1 MRKFSLQ
8 GLFKPSTNANKTAR
22 QEQLKTTLILLC
34 FGGIGAGFYF
44 YSTAPAHKPKEVEHH
59 LAGAFSDDLGL
70 SYDHAGLRL
79 LSDRLDQTNNQVAKL
94 EKQRQLAKM
103 NQAPQLDAQTA
114 KQLEALQKEL
124 KSLKQQVAD
133 QARVHKTVH
142 KRNTSTTTDAFE
154 SVPPRQETY
163 GQPPK
168 RPVTP
173 MPMINSLGID
183 DVVINYPEEKAK
195 AEARNA
201 KNYVWAGTF
210 ATGYL
215 ETGIIGDAGVNSTKN
230 KGTVLIRLT
239 SIGTMPNGKTSHL
252 KNCVVL
258 GSTYGDLSSDSD
270 VIHLE
275 TLSCASKKYSFEKKV
290 YGSVFDLDAMQDL
303 RGIPVLKA
311 SPILG
316 YAAAAGMLSGL
327 GKGISDSGTT
337 TSVTGAGVVQTPTS
351 VGKSAFGQGAQ
362 NAGDKISD
370 YLMKIADIYHP
381 IVVAHAGRKVTVL
394 FQAGFWIDKKHQDF
408 ESMQSIGDG
417 QAQTIKDTSSSV
429 ISTAQQQVLQGMHEV
444 KPSTLTQQVAAASG
458 RVHNIAEQQA
468 QSDFNQNEIKL
479 GQSLFTPVNKGSSL

>member
-1 MRKFSLQ
+1 MAKFSVK
-8 GLFKPSTNANKTAR
+8 GLFKSSANINKVA
-22 QEQLKTTLILLC
+22 QNEQLKTAALLLG
-34 FGGIGAGFYF
+34 FVGIGVGFYF
-44 YSTAPAHKPKEVEHH
+44 YSSSPAHKTKAVEHH
-59 LAGAFSDDLGL
+59 LSGAFDDDLGL

-79 LSDRLDQTNNQVAKL
+79 LSDKIEKTNTQVAKI
-94 EKQRQLAKM
+94 EKQRQFALA

-133 QARVHKTVH
+133 QARIRKTVH
-142 KRNTSTTTDAFE
+142 KLNTTSNTDAFE
-154 SVPPRQETY
+154 SAPSRQASY
-163 GQPPK
+163 GKASQKPAN
-168 RPVTP
+168 P
-173 MPMINSLGID
+173 MPMLNSIGID
-183 DVVINYPEEKAK
+183 DVVITYPEEKAK
-195 AEARNA
+195 AEERNS
-201 KNYVWAGTF
+201 KNYIWAGTF

-230 KGTVLIRLT
+230 KGTVLIRIT
-239 SIGTMPNGKTSHL
+239 SIGTMPNGRRSHL

-408 ESMQSIGDG
+408 ESMKSIGDG
-417 QAQTIKDTSSSV
+417 KDKKVQDTSSSV
-429 ISTAQQQVLQGMHEV
+429 ISTAQQQVLQGMNEV
-444 KPSTLTQQVAAASG
+444 KPSPLTQQVAAASG
-458 RVHNIAEQQA
+458 QVHAIAEQQA
-468 QSDFNQNEIKL
+468 QGDFNQNEIKL
-479 GQSLFTPVNKGSSL
+479 GQSLFTPVNKG